1 MCACAVK
8 AVGSV
13 LAFNAV
19 AVGAVVLG
27 TVAVSVVDPYS
38 RASWIR
44 NTDPDPNMQIYD
56 KMEVKDFRFRILNNH
71 SET

>member
-27 TVAVSVVDPYS
+27 ALAVSALAVNAFARVNIAANTVAVAQNY
-38 RASWIR
+38 
-44 NTDPDPNMQIYD
+44 N
-56 KMEVKDFRFRILNNH
+56 
-71 SET
+71 